1 MTLAANHQYRALL
14 AIIAGGAAV
23 VGIVVLTAGSLVS
36 TSQART
42 DATPTFGTFSTSLE
56 FVEPA
61 AFVIVPSPVIDTN
74 SQFYFGTGDGSSGYY
89 AEAPA
94 R

>member
-36 TSQART
+36 N
-42 DATPTFGTFSTSLE
+42 TPSKNRCYPRYIRHFQHVLE

-61 AFVIVPSPVIDTN
+61 VVIVLTI
-74 SQFYFGTGDGSSGYY
+74 
-89 AEAPA
+89 
-94 R
+94 